1 MCKTSLWLLISVLFT
16 TVNCFGQD
24 SGLIG
29 YWKFDE
35 TSGTTAV
42 DSAGGDHDGTLVGN
56 ELGWAPGLS
65 EGALS
70 LWSTTES
77 DDGVEFSTDG
87 MSTNTGT
94 VAMWGYLSDPQPQT
108 SGRYFFGHTTDPR
121 FANRVQL
128 YMQQGTTDSRLL
140 DLGLGDSH
148 NRQNDMAEIPLE
160 EWVHV
165 ALTWDFGAY
174 VVYVDGQE
182 VGSGAYTGLSSFH
195 PTAAIGNDG
204 STAPYEP
211 FAGLLDEVK
220 LYDRALSAVEIRQAM
235 RIRTPGAA
243 FKPIPADNVT
253 DVSRDVVLRGASKI
267 TFTYVSCF
275 LGDTSDI

>member
-1 MCKTSLWLLISVLFT
+1 MCKTSLCLLISVLFA

-24 SGLIG
+24 SGLTG

-42 DSAGGDHDGTLVGN
+42 DSAGGDHDGALVGD

-77 DDGVEFSTDG
+77 VDGVEFSTDG

-128 YMQQGTTDSRLL
+128 YMQD
-140 DLGLGDSH
+140 H
-148 NRQNDMAEIPLE
+148 
-160 EWVHV
+160 
-165 ALTWDFGAY
+165 
-174 VVYVDGQE
+174 
-182 VGSGAYTGLSSFH
+182 
-195 PTAAIGNDG
+195 
-204 STAPYEP
+204 
-211 FAGLLDEVK
+211 
-220 LYDRALSAVEIRQAM
+220 
-235 RIRTPGAA
+235 
-243 FKPIPADNVT
+243 
-253 DVSRDVVLRGASKI
+253 
-267 TFTYVSCF
+267 
-275 LGDTSDI
+275 